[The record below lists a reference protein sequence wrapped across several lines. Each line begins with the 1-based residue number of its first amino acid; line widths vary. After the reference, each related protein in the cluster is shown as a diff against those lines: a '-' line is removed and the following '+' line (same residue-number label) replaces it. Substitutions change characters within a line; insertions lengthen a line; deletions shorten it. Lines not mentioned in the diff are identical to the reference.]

1 MVASVTYRIL
11 SGKLRHIGV
20 TNWDAEH
27 LRIALDAGFP
37 IVSNQVRDRFTYI
50 MMDLMHVC
58 CQS

>member
-1 MVASVTYRIL
+1 MIAPVTCRIL

-20 TNWDAEH
+20 TNWDVEH

-37 IVSNQVRDRFTYI
+37 IVSNQVSDRFTYI